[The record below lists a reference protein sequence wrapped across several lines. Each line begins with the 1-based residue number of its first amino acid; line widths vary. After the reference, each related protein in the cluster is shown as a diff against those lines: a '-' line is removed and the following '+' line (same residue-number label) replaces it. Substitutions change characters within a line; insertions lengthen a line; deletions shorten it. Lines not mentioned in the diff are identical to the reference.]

1 MRKFHRIA
9 PSVTLPAAALALAA
23 SMSAIGPPPP
33 FSSFH
38 VEVVGRGRPMILIP
52 GLSSSGDVWKTAVD
66 RYRDR
71 FACHILTLAGFAG
84 VRPIERPLLHAVRSD
99 LVEYIR
105 REGLERP
112 VVIGHGLGGT
122 LALAVAVDHP
132 ELLGSLVIVDGLPFL
147 GGPTL
152 QAKDAEEARSLAAMM
167 RESMNQSTNEEWTQ
181 YVRSE
186 ARAAFLASHPVDLEA
201 ITRWGLASDR
211 RTVTDAMAD
220 LYALDLREDLTRIT
234 APTLVIGTW
243 ITVHE
248 QQATN
253 GVLAPRSNFIQTF
266 SDQFAK
272 LPRLHF
278 VLSETSRHF
287 IMLDEPQWFFA
298 QLDRF
303 LSDPEAVVRT
313 RGFDAR

>member
-1 MRKFHRIA
+1 
-9 PSVTLPAAALALAA
+9 
-23 SMSAIGPPPP
+23 
-33 FSSFH
+33 
-38 VEVVGRGRPMILIP
+38 MILIP

-66 RYRDR
+66 HYRDR

-84 VRPIERPLLHAVRSD
+84 VRPIERPLLQAVRTE

-105 REGLERP
+105 REGLDRP
-112 VVIGHGLGGT
+112 VVIGHSLGGT
-122 LALAVAVDHP
+122 LALAVAIDHP
-132 ELLGSLVIVDGLPFL
+132 ELLGSLIIVDGLPFP

-152 QAKDAEEARSLAAMM
+152 NAKDADEARSLAAAM
-167 RESMNQSTNEEWTQ
+167 RESMNQSTKEEWNQ

-186 ARAAFLASHPVDLEA
+186 ARAAFMASRPGDLEA

-220 LYALDLREDLTRIT
+220 LYALDLRVELARIT

-243 ITVHE
+243 LTVHE
-248 QQATN
+248 QLATD
-253 GVLAPRSNFIQTF
+253 GVLVPRSDFVQTF
-266 SDQFAK
+266 FDQFAK

-278 VLSETSRHF
+278 TLSETSRHF
-287 IMLDEPQWFFA
+287 VMLDEPQWLFA

-303 LSDPEAVVRT
+303 LSDPDAVVRT
-313 RGFDAR
+313 RGFDAK